1 MVAVTETGSP
11 YSSPVAFIY
20 VFNLIIGV
28 GALTMPKAFSNAG
41 WMVAIVLTGL
51 LCFMSFVTATYMVEA
66 MAAANAT
73 LRLRKAVKNLSIR
86 PSDLS
91 TSSITSGADTSPDE
105 SLSSDEEEPLLI
117 NADSAIQRHDL
128 YDISKRVEMGQ
139 MANMFFSKFGVRL
152 FYICTALYLYGDLA
166 IYAAAVPKSLTQVA
180 CGSLSGNGSSSSFS
194 TSKPCWNPLTQIG
207 VYRIFLAIFT
217 VTLGPFAFFN
227 VQKTK
232 YLQMFTT
239 AMRWIAFIMMIVLA
253 LVRIGKGKGKHDTP
267 PAKFSGLPNL
277 FGVCVYSYMCQH
289 SLPSLITPMKNKSRI
304 TLLFIADFAV
314 VMVFYALLSFTAIFT
329 FPAGDLKDLYTLN
342 FWDSSGKFVGYFLAL
357 FPVFTLST
365 NFPIISITL
374 RDNLKNLFHREGRP
388 YPWVVDKIAF
398 PLATITLP
406 IIVAFITQN
415 LEFLVGVTGSYAGAG
430 VQYIIPACLAYCGK
444 KHVMTLTGCYDN
456 KHRSP
461 FGRSPWILFV
471 IGWAFV
477 CIAFVTANHIITKK

>member
-1 MVAVTETGSP
+1 MCPLHYLFSKLSHTAD
-11 YSSPVAFIY
+11 
-20 VFNLIIGV
+20 FNLM
-28 GALTMPKAFSNAG
+28 LF
-41 WMVAIVLTGL
+41 
-51 LCFMSFVTATYMVEA
+51 
-66 MAAANAT
+66 
-73 LRLRKAVKNLSIR
+73 
-86 PSDLS
+86 
-91 TSSITSGADTSPDE
+91 TS
-105 SLSSDEEEPLLI
+105 
-117 NADSAIQRHDL
+117 
-128 YDISKRVEMGQ
+128 
-139 MANMFFSKFGVRL
+139 L
-152 FYICTALYLYGDLA
+152 FA
-166 IYAAAVPKSLTQVA
+166 
-180 CGSLSGNGSSSSFS
+180 
-194 TSKPCWNPLTQIG
+194 
-207 VYRIFLAIFT
+207 
-217 VTLGPFAFFN
+217 
-227 VQKTK
+227 
-232 YLQMFTT
+232 
-239 AMRWIAFIMMIVLA
+239 AFIMMIVLA
-253 LVRIGKGKGKHDTP
+253 LVRIGKGKVKHDTP
-267 PAKFSGLPNL
+267 PANFSGLPNL

-329 FPAGDLKDLYTLN
+329 FRRDDLKDLYTLN

-461 FGRSPWILFV
+461 FGRSLWILFV

>member
-1 MVAVTETGSP
+1 MVAVTETGSL
-11 YSSPVAFIY
+11 YSSTVAFIY

-41 WMVAIVLTGL
+41 WMVAIVLTGV
-51 LCFMSFVTATYMVEA
+51 LCFM
-66 MAAANAT
+66 
-73 LRLRKAVKNLSIR
+73 RLVRDRGPAVFLTVFLAFFYSIR
-86 PSDLS
+86 MPFYLV
-91 TSSITSGADTSPDE
+91 GVP
-105 SLSSDEEEPLLI
+105 
-117 NADSAIQRHDL
+117 N
-128 YDISKRVEMGQ
+128 YV
-139 MANMFFSKFGVRL
+139 NVVGVRL

-180 CGSLSGNGSSSSFS
+180 CGSLSGNDSSSSFD
-194 TSKPCWNPLTQIG
+194 TTEPCWNSLTQIS
-207 VYRIFLAIFT
+207 VYRIFL
-217 VTLGPFAFFN
+217 VSVLVLGPFTFFN

-239 AMRWIAFIMMIVLA
+239 AMRWIAFMMMIVLA
-253 LVRIGKGKGKHDTP
+253 LVKIGKGKGKHDTP
-267 PAKFSGLPNL
+267 PANFSGLPNL

-304 TLLFIADFAV
+304 TLLFSTDFAV

-329 FPAGDLKDLYTLN
+329 FRAEDLKDLYTLN

-388 YPWVVDKIAF
+388 YPWVVDRIAF

-415 LEFLVGVTGSYAGAG
+415 LEILVGVTGSYAGAG
-430 VQYIIPACLAYCGK
+430 VQYIIPACLAFYGK
-444 KHVMTLTGCYDN
+444 KHVMTMTGCYDN

-461 FGRSPWILFV
+461 FGRLLWILFV
-471 IGWAFV
+471 VGWAFV

>member
-1 MVAVTETGSP
+1 M
-11 YSSPVAFIY
+11 I
-20 VFNLIIGV
+20 
-28 GALTMPKAFSNAG
+28 
-41 WMVAIVLTGL
+41 
-51 LCFMSFVTATYMVEA
+51 
-66 MAAANAT
+66 
-73 LRLRKAVKNLSIR
+73 
-86 PSDLS
+86 
-91 TSSITSGADTSPDE
+91 
-105 SLSSDEEEPLLI
+105 
-117 NADSAIQRHDL
+117 
-128 YDISKRVEMGQ
+128 GQ
-139 MANMFFSKFGVRL
+139 MCPLHYLFSKLSHTVDFTLML
-152 FYICTALYLYGDLA
+152 FT
-166 IYAAAVPKSLTQVA
+166 SL
-180 CGSLSGNGSSSSFS
+180 
-194 TSKPCWNPLTQIG
+194 
-207 VYRIFLAIFT
+207 
-217 VTLGPFAFFN
+217 FA
-227 VQKTK
+227 
-232 YLQMFTT
+232 
-239 AMRWIAFIMMIVLA
+239 AFIMMIVLA

-461 FGRSPWILFV
+461 FGRSLWILFV

>member
-1 MVAVTETGSP
+1 MILP
-11 YSSPVAFIY
+11 F
-20 VFNLIIGV
+20 L
-28 GALTMPKAFSNAG
+28 
-41 WMVAIVLTGL
+41 
-51 LCFMSFVTATYMVEA
+51 
-66 MAAANAT
+66 
-73 LRLRKAVKNLSIR
+73 
-86 PSDLS
+86 
-91 TSSITSGADTSPDE
+91 DT
-105 SLSSDEEEPLLI
+105 
-117 NADSAIQRHDL
+117 
-128 YDISKRVEMGQ
+128 
-139 MANMFFSKFGVRL
+139 
-152 FYICTALYLYGDLA
+152 
-166 IYAAAVPKSLTQVA
+166 
-180 CGSLSGNGSSSSFS
+180 
-194 TSKPCWNPLTQIG
+194 KPCWSSVTEIN

-232 YLQMFTT
+232 YLQIFTT

-253 LVRIGKGKGKHDTP
+253 LVKIGKGNRQHDTP
-267 PAKFSGLPNL
+267 TAKFSGLPNL

-289 SLPSLITPMKNKSRI
+289 SIPSLITPMKNKSRV
-304 TLLFIADFAV
+304 TLLFVADFAI
-314 VMVFYALLSFTAIFT
+314 VMVFYALLSFTAIFA
-329 FPAGDLKDLYTLN
+329 FRAEDLNDLYTLN

-388 YPWVVDKIAF
+388 YPWAVDKIVF

-415 LEFLVGVTGSYAGAG
+415 LEILVGVNGSYAGTG

-444 KHVMTLTGCYDN
+444 KHVMELTGCYDN

-461 FGRSPWILFV
+461 FGRRLWIMFV

-477 CIAFVTANHIITKK
+477 CIAFVTANHIITRK